1 MDARPLGH
9 TGLSVSP
16 IGLGCVTFGREIDEA
31 MSFAVLD
38 RARECGITLL
48 DTAAAYHQGASERVI
63 GAWLADRG
71 GRDAITV
78 ATKVAVPLTRERV
91 IASAEESLRRLRL
104 ETIDL
109 FQLHSWDAGT
119 PVEETLEAL
128 GALQRAGKIRHAGCS
143 NWTLDHLRAAGGW
156 PGLAGGMATLQ
167 PPYNLVQREIEDG
180 TIGHCVSAGIGIL
193 SYSPL
198 AAGFLT
204 GKYRRDGGVPAGTRF
219 EVIPGHQPIYFT
231 ERGWRVVG
239 RLRSLADRT
248 GKPMA
253 DLALGWV
260 LSRRGVTS
268 VLIGA
273 RHPGQVDQAIAAA
286 GNPLADEWLEEMNR
300 C

>member
-1 MDARPLGH
+1 MHPRPLGR

-71 GRDAITV
+71 ARDAILV
-78 ATKVAVPLTRERV
+78 ATKVAVPLDRQRV
-91 IASAEESLRRLRL
+91 IASAEESLRRLRV

-109 FQLHSWDAGT
+109 FQLHSWDAAT
-119 PVEETLEAL
+119 SVEETLEAL
-128 GALQRAGKIRHAGCS
+128 AALQQAGKIRYAGCS
-143 NWTLDHLRAAGGW
+143 NWSLDHLRAAGDWAGLTG
-156 PGLAGGMATLQ
+156 GLASLQ
-167 PPYNLVQREIEDG
+167 PPYNLVQREIEHG
-180 TIGHCVSAGIGIL
+180 TLDHCAAAGIGIL

-204 GKYRRDGGVPAGTRF
+204 GKYRPDGEVPTGTRF
-219 EVIPGHQPIYFT
+219 DVIPGHQPIYFT
-231 ERGWRVVG
+231 ERGWRVVEH
-239 RLRSLADRT
+239 LRALADRT
-248 GKPMA
+248 GRPMA

-260 LSRRGVTS
+260 LGRPGVAS
-268 VLIGA
+268 VLVGA
-273 RHPGQVDQAIAAA
+273 RHPGHVDQAIAAA
-286 GNPLADEWLEEMNR
+286 RAPLAGEWLAEMDR
-300 C
+300 W

>member
-1 MDARPLGH
+1 M
-9 TGLSVSP
+9 SVSP

-71 GRDAITV
+71 GRDGMII

-91 IASAEESLRRLRL
+91 IASAEESLRRLRV
-104 ETIDL
+104 ETIEL
-109 FQLHSWDAGT
+109 FQLHSWDPAT

-128 GALQRAGKIRHAGCS
+128 AVLQQAGKIRHAGCS
-143 NWTLDHLRAAGGW
+143 NWTLDHLRATS
-156 PGLAGGMATLQ
+156 GMATLQ
-167 PPYNLVQREIEDG
+167 PPYNLVQREIEHGIID
-180 TIGHCVSAGIGIL
+180 HCVTEGIGVL

-204 GKYRRDGGVPAGTRF
+204 GKYRPDGVVPAGTRF
-219 EVIPGHQPIYFT
+219 DVIPGHQPIYFT
-231 ERGWRVVG
+231 ERGWRVVEQ
-239 RLRSLADRT
+239 LRALAART
-248 GKPMA
+248 GRPMA

-260 LSRRGVTS
+260 IGRRGVTC

-286 GNPLADEWLEEMNR
+286 GDPLADEWVEEMSR
-300 C
+300 W